1 MGLGRADAATIVRMR
16 SHLVPALVLAAF
28 GAAAEASAASRQV
41 VPWVEDYTKALAEAR
56 ARNVPIFV
64 EAWAPW

>member
-1 MGLGRADAATIVRMR
+1 MKATSAAALALTA
-16 SHLVPALVLAAF
+16 ALVLLSAAP
-28 GAAAEASAASRQV
+28 AAAGDV
-41 VPWVEDYTKALAEAR
+41 LPWVEDYAVAVAQAR

>member
-1 MGLGRADAATIVRMR
+1 MR
-16 SHLVPALVLAAF
+16 RLILTAMFLLAAANARALTF
-28 GAAAEASAASRQV
+28 IEDDYSKAAARA
-41 VPWVEDYTKALAEAR
+41 K

>member
-1 MGLGRADAATIVRMR
+1 MR